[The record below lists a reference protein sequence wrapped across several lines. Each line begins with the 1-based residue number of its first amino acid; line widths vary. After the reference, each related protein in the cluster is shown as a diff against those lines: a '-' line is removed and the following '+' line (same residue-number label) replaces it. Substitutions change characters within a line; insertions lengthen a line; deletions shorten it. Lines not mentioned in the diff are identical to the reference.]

1 MNNEYDSLSYFFA
14 GDGCIFVWRLPHEMT
29 ATMQNRLAQLESA
42 SPAKS
47 RAYIAM
53 EPTTPVVAKTPAA
66 ATAATAAQ
74 TPPPPPSPK
83 TPLKPDETFSSSIPD
98 VAPPMTPADNDY
110 RYTLFK
116 N

>member
-1 MNNEYDSLSYFFA
+1 MVEFIKSSYSDTKGGLFFKA
-14 GDGCIFVWRLPHEMT
+14 H
-29 ATMQNRLAQLESA
+29 
-42 SPAKS
+42 
-47 RAYIAM
+47 
-53 EPTTPVVAKTPAA
+53 PVVAKTPAA

-110 RYTLFK
+110 RYTVVFI
-116 N
+116 

>member
-1 MNNEYDSLSYFFA
+1 MTSFLKELAVFVLLKWKQNYNFHWKFRLKKLVKLTYKLRA
-14 GDGCIFVWRLPHEMT
+14 KVNLIFYQPL
-29 ATMQNRLAQLESA
+29 
-42 SPAKS
+42 
-47 RAYIAM
+47 
-53 EPTTPVVAKTPAA
+53 TPIVAKTPAA

>member
-1 MNNEYDSLSYFFA
+1 MHKLHAKVYL
-14 GDGCIFVWRLPHEMT
+14 IF
-29 ATMQNRLAQLESA
+29 
-42 SPAKS
+42 
-47 RAYIAM
+47 Y

-110 RYTLFK
+110 RYSLFK